1 MVAGPQGPRCRAP
14 PTPLPSRARER
25 KLNKTGAF
33 EARGGAMSE
42 RPTAREPRTPRVYVR
57 AADSIGDYKPIPSR
71 LLIRE
76 PFDYDAEGLPSP
88 ARSYLDALESP
99 DSKRNM
105 GYALDIFAAFLSAG
119 RVGRE
124 QIPWH
129 TLGAEH
135 RDEIRRHLLERY
147 AERERSGGGSQANPL
162 SVNARLIAWRQVLR
176 HAYDKNLMSADAYRR
191 AATVSIAKGER
202 PQRRRFVPEEVLTT
216 LFRHCALDPNRA
228 AGARDAALMALLF
241 GCGLRRFEAIAVLLD
256 DLDMRPNGWLLT
268 VVGKRNK

>member
-1 MVAGPQGPRCRAP
+1 MLVAGPAGPRCRAP

-25 KLNKTGAF
+25 KLNKTGRFA
-33 EARGGAMSE
+33 ARGGGMSE
-42 RPTAREPRTPRVYVR
+42 RSTSTRTARVPRVYVR

-119 RVGRE
+119 RVERE

-129 TLGAEH
+129 TL
-135 RDEIRRHLLERY
+135 
-147 AERERSGGGSQANPL
+147 
-162 SVNARLIAWRQVLR
+162 
-176 HAYDKNLMSADAYRR
+176 
-191 AATVSIAKGER
+191 
-202 PQRRRFVPEEVLTT
+202 
-216 LFRHCALDPNRA
+216 
-228 AGARDAALMALLF
+228 
-241 GCGLRRFEAIAVLLD
+241 
-256 DLDMRPNGWLLT
+256 
-268 VVGKRNK
+268 